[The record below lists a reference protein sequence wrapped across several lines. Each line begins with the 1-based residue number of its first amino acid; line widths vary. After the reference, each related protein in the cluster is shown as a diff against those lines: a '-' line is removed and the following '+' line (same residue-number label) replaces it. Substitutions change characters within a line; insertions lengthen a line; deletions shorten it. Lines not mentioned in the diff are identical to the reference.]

1 MFKPGFNKR
10 GMAIVIVLFFSL
22 ILSFLLASMFFHHR
36 SVAGRN
42 KISLRNQ
49 QAYFAARSAMQ
60 HLLLKARLFP
70 TELYDAVEF
79 QQGKNPYMD
88 FTEFPFRNKDG
99 DAAFAEIPAYSG
111 VYKRIIPKETD
122 SSGRIKYFYLPV
134 KEEGGE
140 PKALIRMA
148 SYYNAFYRYLA
159 PGLAPAAAP
168 EKYIEPDNSAYA
180 ANNPDKFVRYFVRDC
195 TNDLVDGKLLQ
206 PALKTEKASGL
217 ETEQTWNINSDSYPY
232 TMNYRIKSVSIKAI
246 EGLRRYNEEAIEI
259 ECEGNIIDFQG
270 QPATNSFKE
279 VKKITRTGQHLLD

>member
-1 MFKPGFNKR
+1 M
-10 GMAIVIVLFFSL
+10 VLV
-22 ILSFLLASMFFHHR
+22 ASMFFQHR
-36 SVAGRN
+36 SVASRN
-42 KISLRNQ
+42 KLSLRNQ

-88 FTEFPFRNKDG
+88 FTEFPFRNEDG
-99 DAAFAEIPAYSG
+99 DATFAELPTYSG
-111 VYKRIIPKETD
+111 VYKRIIPDETD

-134 KEEGGE
+134 KNDGAE
-140 PKALIRMA
+140 PAALIRMA
-148 SYYNAFYRYLA
+148 SHYNAFYRYLA
-159 PGLAPAAAP
+159 PGLAPAGEP
-168 EKYIEPDNSAYA
+168 EKYIEPDNSAHA
-180 ANNPDKFVRYFVRDC
+180 ASNPDKFVKYFIRDC

-217 ETEQTWNINSDSYPY
+217 ETEQTWHINSDGYPY

-259 ECEGNIIDFQG
+259 ECEGNVIDFQG
-270 QPATNSFKE
+270 QPATKAYKE
-279 VKKITRTGQHLLD
+279 IKKITRTGQHLLD